1 MLNNLRHLFRANKT
15 FLCSMWK
22 HGKLCIATQII
33 SIFIGIPLNLLQLY
47 MPKYF
52 IEEVTNNIM
61 PFLAI
66 RWILFLLLGQILFT
80 IYSHISNI
88 IRDNSCLK
96 AKLIVKEKT
105 LNHFLS
111 LYISYFDDPERLNKI
126 QRALAYGETGGTSF
140 FMFLISIINSI
151 ATFATITYVSFKFE
165 WWIWL
170 ILLALFAIKVMLGD
184 KLKKI
189 VFNYNNDKIILDRK
203 MSYYS
208 GVLSNKNNL
217 PEIRVFNSA
226 QFFLNKYRD
235 IYLENKQKYVKH
247 HIKVTIYTVLG
258 QFPEKLFDI
267 ISYLI
272 IGVRLYSSKATL
284 GDYTLFFSMLSQI
297 NMLLNNFKGIINS
310 ITEHGLAAKNYLE
323 FMEDQSETIKTT
335 AKLDKIESI
344 DEISFKNVNFRY
356 KKSNQYVLKN
366 INLTIKK
373 GEKVGIVGL
382 NGAGKSTL
390 LKLLLM
396 LYKVEEG
403 KILVNDLDANT
414 LDILSLYEKV
424 GVVFQNH
431 NIYSLTFAENI
442 ALNEFYDSCQINK
455 GIELVGLKDKVESF
469 PEKSEKPITY
479 NFFKNGIELSGGER
493 QKVAIARLLYKNC
506 DLYVLDE
513 ASSALDARSQNELC
527 ELIYN
532 LPKDKTVVFISHR
545 LTDMKLADKVI
556 VLDDGSIIAEGT
568 HTQLLDTCPKYKEM
582 YDIQTNSNLELRRQN
597 E

>member
-1 MLNNLRHLFRANKT
+1 MLNNLRNLFRANQT
-15 FLCSMWK
+15 FLFSMLK
-22 HGKLCIATQII
+22 YGKLCIATQLI

-52 IEEVTNNIM
+52 VEEVTNNTT

-66 RWILFLLLGQILFT
+66 RWILFLLLGQILFA
-80 IYSHISNI
+80 IYSHISNMI
-88 IRDNSCLK
+88 SDNSCLK

-111 LYISYFDDPERLNKI
+111 LHISYFDDPERLNKI

-140 FMFLISIINSI
+140 FMFLFSIINSI
-151 ATFATITYVSFKFE
+151 ASFATITYVSFKFE

-189 VFNYNNDKIILDRK
+189 VFDYNNNKIIRDRK
-203 MSYYS
+203 MNYYS

-217 PEIRVFNSA
+217 PEIRVFNSS
-226 QFFLNKYRD
+226 QFFLKKYRD

-247 HIKVTIYTVLG
+247 HLKVTMYTVLG
-258 QFPEKLFDI
+258 QFPEKLFDL

-284 GDYTLFFSMLSQI
+284 GDYTLFFSMLTQI
-297 NMLLNNFKGIINS
+297 NMLLNSFKGIINS
-310 ITEHGLAAKNYLE
+310 LTEHGLAAKNYLE
-323 FMEDQSETIKTT
+323 FMEDQSETITTT
-335 AKLDKIESI
+335 ANPKKIQSI
-344 DEISFKNVNFRY
+344 EEISFKNVNFRY
-356 KKSNQYVLKN
+356 KKSNDYVLKN

-390 LKLLLM
+390 LKLLLL

-403 KILVNDLDANT
+403 EIFVNGLDINT
-414 LDILSLYEKV
+414 LDLSSLYEQV

-442 ALNEFYDSCQINK
+442 ALSEFYDDQKISNCIDF
-455 GIELVGLKDKVESF
+455 VGLKNKIESF
-469 PEKSEKPITY
+469 PEKADKPITY
-479 NFFKNGIELSGGER
+479 SFFKNGIELSGGER

-513 ASSALDARSQNELC
+513 ASSALDVRSQNELC

-532 LPKDKTVVFISHR
+532 LPKNKTVVFISHR
-545 LTDMKLADKVI
+545 LTDMKLADKVV

-582 YDIQTNSNLELRRQN
+582 YDMQINSSFSIKETK
-597 E
+597 